1 MADIAPP
8 ACGPWFRE
16 IDRSQWRTLLA
27 TNLGW
32 LFDGFET
39 YALVLTAG
47 PAMRSLLD
55 ASAYPQIP
63 AYVGMVFAIT
73 LLGWA
78 IGGMIGG
85 VLADYIGRR
94 RMMILAILAYS
105 IMTGL
110 TALAFDWRSFAV
122 LRFLVGIAI
131 GSEWVTGA
139 SLVAEFWPDR
149 ARGKGAGLMQSGICI
164 GFFIASLAW
173 LFVGQLG
180 GDAWRYMFLIGVL
193 PAILTWWIRSSIA
206 EPALWRRADAQRRTA
221 LEHKRSGAALSPE
234 DRALTRFTVADLFA
248 TPTVRRHIFVTFLM
262 SLATT
267 LAWWSISTWV
277 PPYISGVAGKA
288 GLTAQQ
294 WTTYAALA
302 FNFGALLGQVGFGF
316 FADGFGRK
324 PVTLIYFAM
333 ALAMTPVLFLWTS
346 DPLSLLFVA
355 AVNAFFCQG
364 LFSWMPTWLPELFPT
379 HLRATAMAFTFNMP
393 RFIAFLGPLLAG
405 TLIVKFGGYGY
416 SAMIISCI
424 YILGFAATFF
434 LPETRGKSLPDI
446 G

>member
-1 MADIAPP
+1 MCDIATPS
-8 ACGPWFRE
+8 GPWFRE
-16 IDRSQWRTLLA
+16 INRHQWRTLLA

-39 YALVLTAG
+39 YALVLTVG

-55 ASAYPQIP
+55 PSAFPQIP
-63 AYVGMVFAIT
+63 AYAGMVFAIT

-78 IGGMIGG
+78 IGGMTGG

-94 RMMILAILAYS
+94 RTMILAIVTYS

-164 GFFIASLAW
+164 GFFIASLTW

-180 GDAWRYMFLIGVL
+180 ADAWRYMFLIGVL
-193 PAILTWWIRSSIA
+193 PAILTWWIRASIA
-206 EPALWRRADAQRRTA
+206 EPALWLRADAQRRAA
-221 LEHKRSGAALSPE
+221 LEHKRSGAELSAE
-234 DRALTRFTVADLFA
+234 DRALARFTVADLFA
-248 TPTVRRHIFVTFLM
+248 TPTVRRHICVAFLV

-288 GLTAQQ
+288 GLSAQQ
-294 WTTYAALA
+294 WTTYAGLV
-302 FNFGALLGQVGFGF
+302 FNFGALIGQVGFGF
-316 FADGFGRK
+316 LADGFGRK
-324 PVTLIYFAM
+324 PITLIYFAM

-346 DPLSLLFVA
+346 DPRSLLLVA
-355 AVNAFFCQG
+355 VANAFFCQG

-416 SAMIISCI
+416 SAMIISSI

-446 G
+446 S

>member
-1 MADIAPP
+1 
-8 ACGPWFRE
+8 
-16 IDRSQWRTLLA
+16 
-27 TNLGW
+27 
-32 LFDGFET
+32 
-39 YALVLTAG
+39 
-47 PAMRSLLD
+47 MRSLLD
-55 ASAYPQIP
+55 PSALPQIP
-63 AYVGMVFAIT
+63 AYAGMVFAIT

-78 IGGMIGG
+78 IGGMIGRA
-85 VLADYIGRR
+85 LADYIGRR
-94 RMMILAILAYS
+94 RTMILAIITYS

-110 TALAFDWRSFAV
+110 TALAFDWRSFAM

-139 SLVAEFWPDR
+139 SMVAEFWPDR
-149 ARGKGAGLMQSGICI
+149 ARGKGAGPMQSGICI
-164 GFFIASLAW
+164 GFFIASLTW

-180 GDAWRYMFLIGVL
+180 ADAWRRPCGVAPTL
-193 PAILTWWIRSSIA
+193 NGARRSSTSA
-206 EPALWRRADAQRRTA
+206 AARRYPRRTGPSPASRSPTCSRRRRFGGTYSSPSSCRSPHAGVVEHLDLGAPLYLRGGGQGRADGPAMD
-221 LEHKRSGAALSPE
+221 H
-234 DRALTRFTVADLFA
+234 
-248 TPTVRRHIFVTFLM
+248 
-262 SLATT
+262 
-267 LAWWSISTWV
+267 
-277 PPYISGVAGKA
+277 YAG
-288 GLTAQQ
+288 
-294 WTTYAALA
+294 LA
-302 FNFGALLGQVGFGF
+302 FNFGALFGQVGFGF

-333 ALAMTPVLFLWTS
+333 ALAMTPVLFLSTS

-379 HLRATAMAFTFNMP
+379 HSRATAMAFTFNMP
-393 RFIAFLGPLLAG
+393 RIIAFLGPLLAG

-416 SAMIISCI
+416 NAMIISCI

>member
-1 MADIAPP
+1 MTTASVA
-8 ACGPWFRE
+8 GSQPWY
-16 IDRSQWRTLLA
+16 RSLDANQWKTMLA
-27 TNLGW
+27 SNLGW
-32 LFDGFET
+32 AFDGYET
-39 YALVLTAG
+39 FALILVVGAALHD
-47 PAMRSLLD
+47 LL
-55 ASAYPQIP
+55 APSQFAQIP
-63 AYVGMVFAIT
+63 AFAGTIIGIT
-73 LLGWA
+73 LLGWGV
-78 IGGMIGG
+78 GGVIGG

-94 RMMILAILAYS
+94 RTMILAIFAYS
-105 IMTGL
+105 ITTGL
-110 TALAFDWRSFAV
+110 SAFAWDWVSFAL

-164 GFFIASLAW
+164 GFFIASLTW

-180 GDAWRYMFLIGVL
+180 AEAWRYMFLIGVL

-302 FNFGALLGQVGFGF
+302 FNFGALFGQVGFGF

-405 TLIVKFGGYGY
+405 TLIVRFGGYGY